1 MTVLLVCC
9 QTLATLSLTHTL
21 SPTPPS
27 TPSTHYHS
35 SHLTPIYHHP
45 PHPSYYYQVTAMDH
59 SIGLLLDTLRDL
71 NIEENTIVVFTS
83 DNGPENGAGAL
94 RLILSKLVIYI
105 QC

>member
-1 MTVLLVCC
+1 
-9 QTLATLSLTHTL
+9 
-21 SPTPPS
+21 
-27 TPSTHYHS
+27 
-35 SHLTPIYHHP
+35 
-45 PHPSYYYQVTAMDH
+45 MDH